1 MTTRDFSKRY
11 ERTLHAAMWPA
22 SSKCTEHHLPKRD
35 ELLLCT
41 VFALPKASSRMPLSS
56 ADSVDLPLDPEISA
70 RHDMHSFVV
79 SVFPAP
85 DSPEMSTDCADPV
98 RIIAMYADSPT
109 RKTCGGMLS
118 SSRSFMF
125 AKFSAEHDAT
135 FLYGLTATT
144 IGPIAV

>member
-1 MTTRDFSKRY
+1 MTTRVFSKRY
-11 ERTLHAAMWPA
+11 ERILHVAICPFWKWTA
-22 SSKCTEHHLPKRD
+22 HHLPKRD
-35 ELLLCT
+35 ELLLYT
-41 VFALPKASSRMPLSS
+41 VFALPNASSTMPASRHCSVVFPDDWLTS
-56 ADSVDLPLDPEISA
+56 ASTFIV
-70 RHDMHSFVV
+70 SFAV